1 MDVITGLCKVRGK
14 IRITV
19 NMEREINVP
28 LSLFRERPLSDGQP
42 LDLEEYE
49 QWLMVRQYR
58 HALDRAVSCLAVRA
72 RSKKEIESKLLQ
84 SGYLPNT
91 IEMVIYK
98 LSKEGLLDDEAFARQ
113 WVQVRTQ
120 RSQGKGKIA
129 QELYRKG
136 IEKDT
141 AETAL
146 DSLEEDQQLQSA
158 KAVCEKWRTRHPNDD
173 PKAMTQKLM
182 QALVR
187 RGFGWDIV
195 KKAVNSAEY
204 DE

>member
-42 LDLEEYE
+42 LDLKEYE